1 MLAEDLVLAVGAC
14 TILAFARILWQMA
27 RQERLLREMMRVQ
40 QELLMMNGLY
50 SQNGNRD
57 QLPRCRRHK
66 GVAD

>member
-1 MLAEDLVLAVGAC
+1 MTV
-14 TILAFARILWQMA
+14 
-27 RQERLLREMMRVQ
+27 
-40 QELLMMNGLY
+40 MMNGLY